1 MYMEAGKIRE
11 LTHYVERKKDKK
23 LYTWLGQYN
32 ESVGNL
38 DEAIKFYDKGESSSN
53 LVRLY
58 LSQNEVQES
67 IRICLSDS

>member
-11 LTHYVERKKDKK
+11 LTDYIERKKDKK
-23 LYTWLGQYN
+23 LFTWLGQYN

-38 DEAIKFYDKGESSSN
+38 DEAIKFYEEGESSSN

-67 IRICLSDS
+67 MRIC